1 MMLPNLIPFMAGAVA
16 MGFALSG
23 LAFLRLWRRTG
34 DWLFLAFAAA
44 FWLLMLPSLS
54 VLFSLPDETDSWI
67 YLFRVFAYLLIMLAI
82 VLKNRRRLGHLAH
95 SPRSARRD
103 KRPWGA

>member
-1 MMLPNLIPFMAGAVA
+1 MIWGT
-16 MGFALSG
+16 LSDRYG
-23 LAFLRLWRRTG
+23 RRPQFIG
-34 DWLFLAFAAA
+34 CMLFLALTCVGLALTPTSA
-44 FWLLMLPSLS
+44 FWLLMLPSFS
-54 VLFSLPDETDSWI
+54 ILFSLPDETESWV

-95 SPRSARRD
+95 SPRAARRD